1 MFTGIIEALGS
12 IRAIT
17 RQGADA
23 QLTIATANLSMDDV
37 HLGDSIAVNGVCLT
51 VVAFG
56 QDYFKADVS
65 HETLARSSLC
75 QLKLGSA
82 VNLEKAMAA
91 NGRFGGHMVSGHVD
105 GVATVQRIDNH
116 GRSIDL
122 WLKFPVELGRY
133 IAEKGSITVDGI
145 SLTVNEVSDHLLRLT
160 IIPHTSEQTT
170 ISQWRGGS
178 LVNLE
183 VDVVARY
190 LERLLTGTAESTASH
205 STGLTMQTLA
215 ENGFL
220 SGHRG

>member
-12 IRAIT
+12 VRNIH
-17 RQGADA
+17 RQGRDA
-23 QLTIATANLSMDDV
+23 QLILATGALAMDDV

-51 VVAFG
+51 VVEFG
-56 QDYFKADVS
+56 ADYFKADVS
-65 HETLARSSLC
+65 HETLSRSSLGA
-75 QLKLGSA
+75 LKPGSK

-105 GVATVQRIDNH
+105 GIATLAKIDNS
-116 GRSIDL
+116 GLAIDL
-122 WLKFPVELGRY
+122 WFKYPAELGRY

-145 SLTVNEVSDHLLRLT
+145 SLTVNDVTDDMLRLT

-170 ISQWRGGS
+170 ISQWKVGS
-178 LVNLE
+178 QVNIE

-190 LERLLTGTAESTASH
+190 LERLLQPQTADKSA
-205 STGLTMQTLA
+205 GLTYQTLA

-220 SGHRG
+220 SR